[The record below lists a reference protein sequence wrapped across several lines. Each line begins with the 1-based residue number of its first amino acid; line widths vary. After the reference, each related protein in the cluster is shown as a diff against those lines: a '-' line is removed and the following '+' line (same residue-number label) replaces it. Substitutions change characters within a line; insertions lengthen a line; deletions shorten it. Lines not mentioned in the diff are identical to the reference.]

1 MSFINVERDPPR
13 RERSFARA
21 AAQRGPSRSALS
33 HAMLGLEARLRVRLL
48 TRTTRSGISTD
59 AGIRLSNAM
68 ANWCRCLRTG
78 GRYFRT
84 ITCITPVAG
93 NCLRH
98 LHWRSTHCAG
108 ARDSQAD
115 RSHLG
120 ALDILTRHG
129 SRNRPSFPHQAIDRS
144 RKVSSEWSMAV
155 KAAGARENRNGASG
169 SVSGG
174 HRLAAEGFEFARQ

>member
-1 MSFINVERDPPR
+1 MERDPPR
-13 RERSFARA
+13 RERRFARA

-33 HAMLGLEARLRVRLL
+33 HEMLGLEACLGVRLV
-48 TRTTRSGISTD
+48 TRRTRSVISTD
-59 AGIRLSNAM
+59 AGIRRPNAM

-108 ARDSQAD
+108 ARDGQRTEVTQA
-115 RSHLG
+115 RRV
-120 ALDILTRHG
+120 I
-129 SRNRPSFPHQAIDRS
+129 
-144 RKVSSEWSMAV
+144 
-155 KAAGARENRNGASG
+155 
-169 SVSGG
+169 
-174 HRLAAEGFEFARQ
+174 

>member
-1 MSFINVERDPPR
+1 MERDPPR
-13 RERSFARA
+13 RERSFARV
-21 AAQRGPSRSALS
+21 AAQRGPLRSALS

-48 TRTTRSGISTD
+48 TRTTHRVISTD
-59 AGIRLSNAM
+59 ADIRLSNAM
-68 ANWCRCLRTG
+68 ANWCRGLRNG

-98 LHWRSTHCAG
+98 LHRRSTHCAG

-129 SRNRPSFPHQAIDRS
+129 SRNRASFPHQAIDRS
-144 RKVSSEWSMAV
+144 GKVASEWSMAV
-155 KAAGARENRNGASG
+155 KAAGARENQNGASG